1 MSYVAYKMM
10 KSQIQSENKGELT
23 LGYSSDG

>member
-1 MSYVAYKMM
+1 MSCVAYDMM

-23 LGYSSDG
+23 LGYSNNG